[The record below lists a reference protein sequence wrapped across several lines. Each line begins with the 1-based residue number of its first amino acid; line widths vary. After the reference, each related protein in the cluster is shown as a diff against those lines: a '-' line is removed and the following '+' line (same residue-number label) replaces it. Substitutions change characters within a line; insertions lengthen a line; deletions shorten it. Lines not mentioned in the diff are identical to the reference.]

1 VFAQGVGGIG
11 PLVFAQGVGGIGPL
25 VFAHG
30 VGGIGPLVL
39 ASSQGVGGIG
49 PLVFASVGFGVSA
62 FKPIQLTNTSR
73 TNTAAINH
81 LLIRLP
87 PFCDYAGESIS
98 GWLPSR
104 GIFTGCVSKRYTP
117 LPPWPCQSLSE
128 LS

>member
-1 VFAQGVGGIG
+1 MFAQGVGGIG

-49 PLVFASVGFGVSA
+49 PLVFASVGFGVNA
-62 FKPIQLTNTSR
+62 FKPIPLTNTSR

-81 LLIRLP
+81 LLIDSSDLRLR
-87 PFCDYAGESIS
+87 AGVYK
-98 GWLPSR
+98 WL
-104 GIFTGCVSKRYTP
+104 VAVKREIYRA
-117 LPPWPCQSLSE
+117 CA
-128 LS
+128 